1 MNQKKWS
8 RHFTLSF
15 IFIILFC
22 LGPSVFALTNPR
34 EKPVA
39 FRNPSGRSG
48 VLFDLGYYY
57 GQSEATANPS
67 PGNEWKDI
75 ISVYDIRLGVITESD
90 FYFGGGYMTRSD
102 SLSSQ
107 GISSTS
113 GGTAMAGLGYYW
125 GTGFNLRAFYH
136 INETFGNY
144 SSGTGFQ
151 ADLGYMVNMTSNFYL
166 GALLTHRQTVFTS
179 NSTIAN
185 FQTWTRKQTFPMI
198 TFGFLIN

>member
-1 MNQKKWS
+1 MVQINRRLW
-8 RHFTLSF
+8 FACLFLFFLVLSSES
-15 IFIILFC
+15 IA
-22 LGPSVFALTNPR
+22 VVNPR

-39 FRNPSGRSG
+39 FRNSSGRSG

-75 ISVYDIRLGVITESD
+75 TSVYDLKLGIITESD

-107 GISSTS
+107 GITSSS

-125 GTGFNLRAFYH
+125 GSGFNLRAFYH
-136 INETFGNY
+136 FNENFGNY

-166 GALLTHRQTVFTS
+166 GALISHRQTVFNS
-179 NSTIAN
+179 NSSIAN

>member
-1 MNQKKWS
+1 MTQKN
-8 RHFTLSF
+8 FLSSF
-15 IFIILFC
+15 VFLILFC
-22 LGPSVFALTNPR
+22 LGLNVVAAVNPR
-34 EKPVA
+34 EKAVA
-39 FRNPSGRSG
+39 FKNLSGRSG

-67 PGNEWKDI
+67 PGNEWKDLT
-75 ISVYDIRLGVITESD
+75 SVYDVKLGIITESD

-107 GISSTS
+107 GISSSS

-125 GTGFNLRAFYH
+125 GSGFNLRAFYH

-151 ADLGYMVNMTSNFYL
+151 ADLGYMVNITSNFYL
-166 GALLTHRQTVFTS
+166 GALLSHRQTVYTS
-179 NSTIAN
+179 NNSIVN